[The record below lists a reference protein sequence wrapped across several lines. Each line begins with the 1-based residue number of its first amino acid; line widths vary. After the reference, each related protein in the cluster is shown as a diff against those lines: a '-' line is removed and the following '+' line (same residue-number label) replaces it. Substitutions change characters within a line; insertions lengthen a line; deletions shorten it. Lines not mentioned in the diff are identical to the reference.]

1 MAEQVALAGRTIAV
15 RPSLLSRVY
24 GLGSVFGKTLRDQR
38 NALIAVGL
46 LLSAITVG
54 TASQVVAEFDTI
66 ESRRLLVAQMDMLP
80 PLFHGLLGQP
90 INIET
95 LPGFISWRLMGFLPI
110 LIGAWAIAIL
120 SATIAGEAARGTLEL
135 VLSTPVSRTR
145 LAVQKVAAIS
155 VALLVAMALA
165 ALLTWLGSVAFAVL
179 PGDEASLAAVG
190 GEFAYVLG
198 VSLLFGML
206 AFALAP
212 LLGRGIAA
220 GIAASALF
228 GSYIVNGYADLVPG
242 FDVLRV
248 ISPFYWTLQH
258 RPMAGP
264 SDWPAL
270 ALVFGGAAL
279 LAVVGVV
286 LFRRRDLASTV
297 SLPGGAR
304 ATRLAT
310 LTGRFGLAGPTSRS
324 LGELWPAALG
334 WGLGVGLYGLFIAV
348 SAEEFA
354 RVLAAIPQMREIFD
368 RFYPGVD
375 MLTAGGL
382 LQLTMFNF
390 ASLIVGLAAATLVGA
405 WASDETE
412 RRLEILLATP
422 VARVS
427 WALRTGLGVLAAIF
441 VMTLAMGLGVGLGVV
456 LMGDPLSGPLSGA
469 LVLGLYGTAL
479 AGVGMLVAGLGWP
492 HRAGLAVAVLAI
504 SIWLLDF
511 LGAILNLPEH
521 VINLALVR
529 HLGQPM
535 AGLYNELGMLLV
547 AVVALGGLVGGALAF
562 ARRDLRG

>member
-1 MAEQVALAGRTIAV
+1 MGGRTVV

-24 GLGSVFGKTLRDQR
+24 GLGSIFGKTLRDQR

-46 LLSAITVG
+46 LISAITVG
-54 TASQVVAEFDTI
+54 TASQIALEFDTI
-66 ESRRLLVAQMDMLP
+66 ASRRLLVAQMDLLP

-110 LIGAWAIAIL
+110 LIGAWAITVL
-120 SATIAGEAARGTLEL
+120 SATIAGEAARGTLEM
-135 VLSTPVSRTR
+135 VLSTPVSRTS
-145 LAVQKVAAIS
+145 LAVQKVAGIT
-155 VALLVAMALA
+155 VALLVAMAIA
-165 ALLTWLGSVAFAVL
+165 ALLTWLGTIAFAVL
-179 PGDEASLAAVG
+179 PGDEASLAAVA
-190 GEFAYVLG
+190 GEFAYVFG
-198 VSLLFGML
+198 MSLLFGML

-212 LLGRGIAA
+212 LLGRAIAS
-220 GIAASALF
+220 GVAASALF

-248 ISPFYWTLQH
+248 ASPFYWTLQH

-286 LFRRRDLASTV
+286 LFRRRDLASRV

-334 WGLGVGLYGLFIAV
+334 WGVGLGLYGLFIAV
-348 SAEEFA
+348 SAEEFS
-354 RVLAAIPQMREIFD
+354 RVLASIPQMRDILD

-390 ASLIVGLAAATLVGA
+390 ASLIIGLAAATLVGA
-405 WASDETE
+405 WASDETD
-412 RRLEILLATP
+412 RRLEILIATP
-422 VARVS
+422 VSRVS
-427 WALRTGLGVLAAIF
+427 WALRTGIGVLIAIF
-441 VMTLAMGLGVGLGVV
+441 VMTAVTGLGVSLGVM
-456 LMGDPLSGPLSGA
+456 LMGDPLGGPISGA
-469 LVLGLYGTAL
+469 LVLGLYGSAL
-479 AGVGMLVAGLGWP
+479 AGFGLLVAGLGWP
-492 HRAGLAVAVLAI
+492 HRAGLAVAALAI
-504 SIWLLDF
+504 GTWLLDF
-511 LGAILNLPEH
+511 LGSILNLPEH
-521 VINLALVR
+521 VVNLALVR

-535 AGLYNELGMLLV
+535 AGLYNEVGMLLISVV
-547 AVVALGGLVGGALAF
+547 AVGGLVGGALAF